1 MRKKILFVNDSATTQ
16 NMREMLDQMV
26 EFWEMQFV
34 QDETSIWGRLE
45 SQDYDVI
52 VLNLRTPEVNGIEL
66 FERVKEHYPQLV
78 RVMIAGPSDQE
89 IVLRAI
95 RFNHHIIAEP
105 FNPHSLM
112 SLINRSCQL
121 RDILRDE
128 KLKQSIARIS
138 NLPSLPSL
146 YQQIISELQSPRVSV
161 KRVADLIA
169 QDVTMTAKIL
179 QLVNSAFFS
188 LPQKIINPHQAVVLL
203 GIDIIKGLVLHV
215 HIFSSF
221 KVDSQIKNF
230 SIEALSKHSLLVA
243 KLAREIVLA
252 ETSVRSMEDDALVAG
267 LLHDIGKLALLRDP
281 DRYNQVM
288 AHCQSRKCNH
298 YQGEYEVLGASH
310 AEMGA
315 YLLDL
320 WGIPEPVVQAIAFH
334 HNPSKAMETNFSVLT
349 AVHAANV
356 LINRKKHDGDQYPGL
371 DLFYLLSIRKKEEIS
386 KWEEIHRRFKEN
398 RDIQLVS
405 GK

>member
-1 MRKKILFVNDSATTQ
+1 
-16 NMREMLDQMV
+16 MLDDMA
-26 EFWEMQFV
+26 ELWEMQFA
-34 QDETSIWGRLE
+34 QDEASVWERLE

-52 VLNLRTPEVNGIEL
+52 VLDLRTPEVDSIEL
-66 FERVKEHYPQLV
+66 FQRVKEQYPQLV

-95 RFNHHIIAEP
+95 RSNHQIVAQP
-105 FNPHSLM
+105 FNPRSLM
-112 SLINRSCQL
+112 GLINRSCQL
-121 RDILRDE
+121 RDILRNE
-128 KLKQSIARIS
+128 ELKKSIARIN

-146 YQQIISELQSPRVSV
+146 YQQIISELQSTRVSV

-179 QLVNSAFFS
+179 QLVNSAFLS

-221 KVDSQIKNF
+221 KLNPRIKNF
-230 SIEALSKHSLLVA
+230 SIEALSEHSLLVA
-243 KLAREIVLA
+243 KLAREIVFA
-252 ETSVRSMEDDALVAG
+252 ETNVRSMEDYALVAG
-267 LLHDIGKLALLRDP
+267 LLHDIGKLVLLGEP

-288 AHCQSRKCNH
+288 AHCQSRSCNH

-310 AEMGA
+310 AEIGA

-320 WGIPEPVVQAIAFH
+320 WGIPEPVVRAIAFH
-334 HNPSKAMETNFSVLT
+334 HNPSKSMEPNFSALT
-349 AVHAANV
+349 AVHAANA

-371 DLFYLLSIRKKEEIS
+371 DLFYLLSIRKKEELS
-386 KWEEIHRRFKEN
+386 KWEEIYRRIKEN
-398 RDIQLVS
+398 KDIQQAS